1 MAPRISKKKVKQ
13 IFEQAQK
20 TAVLVVGDLMVDE
33 FLYGKVDRIS
43 PEAPVPVLEF
53 DSHIFMPGGAANAAS
68 NIKSLGGR
76 VAFLGCKGEDLAGE
90 RLTKELEKK
99 GIPTDGL
106 ITVEGRPTTL
116 KTRVVAHTQ
125 QVVRIDREIR
135 MPVDT
140 DVEDKM
146 IAYIKSTLPE
156 VESVLIS
163 DYTKGTVTPRVVKQL
178 VGLAKKAGKPVVA
191 DTKSSHI
198 EDFQDITVLT
208 PNVKEVEKLTGLT
221 IEDECPLAEGARRLI
236 SKLRCEAILVTR
248 AEEGMSLYQKTG
260 AVIHVPAITTE
271 VHDVTGAGDTVAA
284 SVALTLA
291 SGASLRE
298 AAELANLAAAVV
310 IRKVGTATA
319 SPEEVTRIWDEWRW

>member
-1 MAPRISKKKVKQ
+1 MAPRISKKKVGQ

-43 PEAPVPVLEF
+43 PEAPIPVLEF

-68 NIKSLGGR
+68 NIKSLGGE
-76 VAFLGCKGEDLAGE
+76 VALLGCQGKDLAGE
-90 RLTKELEKK
+90 RLIGELEKS
-99 GIPTDGL
+99 GISPDGL

-135 MPVDT
+135 LPIDT
-140 DVEDKM
+140 EVEDKM
-146 IAYIKSTLPE
+146 IAYIKSTLPK
-156 VESVLIS
+156 VEAVLIS
-163 DYTKGTVTPRVVKQL
+163 DYIKGTITPRVAKQL
-178 VGLAKKAGKPVVA
+178 IALAKKAGKPVVA
-191 DTKSSHI
+191 DTKSPRI
-198 EDFQDITVLT
+198 ENFQGITILT
-208 PNVKEVEKLTGLT
+208 PNVEEVEKFTGLV

-260 AVIHVPAITTE
+260 AVINIPAITTE

-284 SVALTLA
+284 TVALTLA
-291 SGASLRE
+291 AGASLRE
-298 AAELANLAAAVV
+298 AAELSNLAAAVV

-319 SPEEVTRIWDEWRW
+319 TPEEVTRIWDEWR